1 MEIKDFIK
9 SYQELFSGETWY
21 GNSIL
26 KSLED
31 VPLEFWNEK
40 PRNTKNTIAEIVCHI
55 IDWRYFVIE
64 KLKENASFDIMLN
77 SKADWRENV
86 SVRTTEE
93 KENLFLELKKSQETL
108 IGLVKEKD
116 ILWLEEKTP
125 GKAYCNKYMLEGV
138 LQHDVYHLG
147 QINLI
152 NSQLKTE

>member
-1 MEIKDFIK
+1 MEIKDFVA
-9 SYQELFSGETWY
+9 SYGELFNGETWY
-21 GNSIL
+21 GNSIM
-26 KSLED
+26 KSLEN
-31 VPLEFWNEK
+31 VAVQFWNEK
-40 PRNTKNTIAEIVCHI
+40 PKNTKKTIAEIVCHI

-64 KLKENASFDIMLN
+64 KLKENTFFDIKLN

-93 KENLFLELKKSQETL
+93 KESMFSELKKSQETL

-116 ILWLEEKTP
+116 TLWLEEKTM
-125 GKAYCNKYMLEGV
+125 GKAYSNKYMLEGI